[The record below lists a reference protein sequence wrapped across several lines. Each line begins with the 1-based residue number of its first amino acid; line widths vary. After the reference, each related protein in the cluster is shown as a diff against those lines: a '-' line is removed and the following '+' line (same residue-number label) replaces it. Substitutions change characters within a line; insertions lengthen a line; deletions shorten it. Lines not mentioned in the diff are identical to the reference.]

1 LRQRETNLGK
11 AQALGGAAVLLGD
24 PNRVNTDLEKL
35 QAVTPADIQRVAQ
48 KYFTDQNRYV
58 LYYLP
63 ESQRPKASGANK
75 ILRRRGTSPTVR
87 EGSQALTGTKGAYAK

>member
-1 LRQRETNLGK
+1 M
-11 AQALGGAAVLLGD
+11 LLGD

-35 QAVTPADIQRVAQ
+35 QAVTPADIQRVSQ

-63 ESQRPKASGANK
+63 ESQRPPAAGATKAS
-75 ILRRRGTSPTVR
+75 RVRGSSPTVR
-87 EGSQALTGTKGAYAK
+87 EGSKALTGSKGAYAK

>member
-1 LRQRETNLGK
+1 M
-11 AQALGGAAVLLGD
+11 LGD
-24 PNRVNTDLEKL
+24 PNRVNTDLDKL

-63 ESQRPKASGANK
+63 ESQRPPASGANK
-75 ILRRRGTSPTVR
+75 MSQGRGTSPTVR
-87 EGSQALTGTKGAYAK
+87 EGSMRRCGALPHGRANAPLVVD